1 MIPIYPADQQ
11 YFDAF
16 PKHIIIHHTAEL
28 NPIPTGSRLDN
39 RKFQVNK
46 IKNHLFKFNGT
57 KNLPYHYLIERIDD
71 DYEIIGLSP
80 ISSKIEIFADIPDA
94 YSNSIHIALLGDY
107 NEDIPEFRLYQRLA
121 YNLIAPIMTLFR
133 IPIDNIFLHSEI
145 SKSYFECPGEFFSKI
160 KLLSYIR
167 LYQKRKFINRK

>member
-1 MIPIYPADQQ
+1 
-11 YFDAF
+11 
-16 PKHIIIHHTAEL
+16 
-28 NPIPTGSRLDN
+28 
-39 RKFQVNK
+39 
-46 IKNHLFKFNGT
+46 
-57 KNLPYHYLIERIDD
+57 
-71 DYEIIGLSP
+71 LSP
-80 ISSKIEIFADIPDA
+80 ISSKIEIFTDIPDA

-121 YNLIAPIMTLFR
+121 YNLIAPVMTLFR

-145 SKSYFECPGEFFSKI
+145 SKTYFECPGEFFSKQ